1 MRPIKAYIVILVYRR
16 NLVTVRYTSFTLLV
30 NVLCVSFVYV
40 FHLVKFVSFCCYRIF
55 PGE

>member
-30 NVLCVSFVYV
+30 NVLCVSIVYV